1 MSAVVVQL
9 RKRVSSSQTW
19 TNQEI
24 AEFYRVSELLGQ
36 AGLAVGLDGGVTDE
50 GDVWQVFFRE
60 DTGDILAHFA
70 KIDGDYVVASPPTG
84 DVLRGSDLREMI
96 ASIMDRQPALMA
108 RTQKTKGNIHL
119 HPTMVLSSFIVMI
132 YLLAVESSE
141 AVASDGVA
149 EAMAIAA
156 QAIADE
162 EGAALGDANEQP
174 DSQQSVG
181 QPPFSSSHDDSR
193 AHGNHSHDAEPALSA
208 DVQSMVVSVSMGHTP
223 TLSTVAASAAQ
234 PVLVKKLESPAYI
247 DRFTSTM
254 TAVVTAAA
262 LILGGGNHD
271 EEFGGQNGAELN
283 LADLQPVNAGIDKAN
298 SDKEAVVANLDHQD
312 GGISHASTSLSL
324 QDQTAQTAVTVAPVA
339 MADGAVITIK
349 IALPSVV
356 AIDRGSV
363 NTTSV
368 VTTPT
373 VEQGGVALD
382 GFSVVVA
389 AKSQPVQKVQA
400 VQAQPAVAHEGGEAP
415 AASAAAAPATT
426 QAPAKGEPQLA
437 QDAQGT
443 TPATPVN
450 SSQPVKVSVEPIKE
464 GAADQL
470 IELKFQVILSGM
482 DKVTLIPVDLRASPA
497 NIDTIKDPVDG
508 GKTGDQKAGDTRT
521 DSGKDTD
528 QKDLDQKD
536 SILQDSDTPDQT
548 DDGDVRIQPV
558 DDSVALIKVSMAH
571 FANSAVPLA
580 LGEDSGE
587 DVVIYS
593 GGNITIS
600 GFELGVDRLV
610 IEQGGLDTAQ
620 FTAYWVGQGILK
632 LDFGMGETITMIG
645 LQIDGLTF

>member
-9 RKRVSSSQTW
+9 RKRVSSSQAW

-162 EGAALGDANEQP
+162 EGAAADQA
-174 DSQQSVG
+174 DSEPSAGQSPVI
-181 QPPFSSSHDDSR
+181 SRHDDSR
-193 AHGNHSHDAEPALSA
+193 THGSHSHDAEPALSA
-208 DVQSMVVSVSMGHTP
+208 DVQSMAISVSMGHTP
-223 TLSTVAASAAQ
+223 TLSMVAASAAQ

-283 LADLQPVNAGIDKAN
+283 LADFQPVNAGNDKTN
-298 SDKEAVVANLDHQD
+298 SDKEAVVASLDHQD
-312 GGISHASTSLSL
+312 GSISHTSTSLSL
-324 QDQTAQTAVTVAPVA
+324 QDQTAQTAVTVAPVVT
-339 MADGAVITIK
+339 ADGAVITIK

-415 AASAAAAPATT
+415 AAPPAAAAPATT

-443 TPATPVN
+443 TPTTPVN

-482 DKVTLIPVDLRASPA
+482 DKVTLIPVDLRGSPA
-497 NIDTIKDPVDG
+497 NIDTVKDPVDG
-508 GKTGDQKAGDTRT
+508 GKTGDQKAGDTKT

-528 QKDLDQKD
+528 QKGLDQKD
-536 SILQDSDTPDQT
+536 SILQDSDTPGQT

-571 FANSAVPLA
+571 FANSAVPLD
-580 LGEDSGE
+580 LGEVSGE

-645 LQIDGLTF
+645 LQIDGVTF